1 MNTEVVSLLLLFQ
14 MYGHSLCQ
22 NGTRPNIVMVM
33 SDAFDGRLTFDPGRK
48 VVQLPYVK
56 YLRELGATFLN
67 AYTNSPICCPS
78 RAAMWSGQ
86 FVHLT
91 QSWNNYKCLDANATT
106 WMDSLEANGYLT
118 KSMGKLDYTSGSH
131 SVSNRVEAWTRDV
144 QLLLCQ
150 EGRPV
155 TQLAGNMSTARVMRK
170 DWENTDKA
178 AQWIHQRTAS
188 AHQPFALYLG
198 LNLPHP
204 YKTESL
210 GPTAG
215 GSTFLTSPYWL
226 KKVSSELITV
236 PKWLPFAA
244 MHPVDYYSTFT
255 KNCSGVFAEEE
266 VRRIRAF
273 YYAMCA
279 EADAMLGQVISA
291 LRETELLNNTV
302 VIFTADHGELA
313 MEHRQFYKMSM
324 FEGSSHVPLLIMG
337 PGLKSGL
344 QVDQLVSLVDLYP
357 TVLDIAGILPVGFL
371 SGHSLLPLLSNA
383 SAFSKKQHPDW
394 VLSEYHGCNVNAST
408 YMLRSGRWKY
418 IAYADGSSVPPQL
431 FDLTLD
437 KEELHNVALKFPDV
451 QVRLDKLLRNNYKMS
466 NKEVKA
472 ALKSAR
478 EAIKNKEFKE
488 ALKHC
493 KAVLKLE
500 KNNYNA
506 WVFIGLAAS
515 ELEQPDQS
523 QTAYKKA
530 VELEPEQL
538 LAWQGLANLYEK
550 TDQWD
555 FKVELPNIY
564 QKLVELYA
572 SSDKNKCYEMI
583 SKLSEIYQ
591 SEKEYLK
598 LAKVWLQLIQVKEEE
613 AVDKKELLQ
622 LWQQMTQLLSDCI
635 NEEEQDNE
643 TQQHLITAFEKAM
656 VLVEPVPGEEH
667 KKLSAAYVKCL
678 SKLPQEEAKTKQ
690 ACESM
695 LSLFPNQSYPLEV
708 LGSYYLKTGVLNED
722 AVSCFSLLL
731 DLAPDNGLGHLGL
744 GTKALQEGRFKDA
757 IKDLAQGKF
766 IPDAEK
772 DPALVSL
779 RGRAY
784 LNKGQVDEALKVSS
798 ELMAS
803 NPNLPQGLVLRGLA
817 QLAQGQQQLA
827 EESFLKA
834 AGQSPDCGEYYFLLG
849 KLYWD
854 MGVETRKDRS
864 KAHTHFLKA
873 AKFDPHLGCVFR
885 YLGHYYRE
893 VANDHG
899 RARGC
904 YKKAFEMDNDDVESG
919 AASVDLSM
927 EQDDMDTALAI
938 LQSVIEKA
946 TPGSAKW
953 AWMRR
958 GLYYLKVGEHQ
969 QAVADLQAALRAD
982 PEDWVCWECLG
993 EAYLNRRSFT
1003 AALKAFG
1010 KAHQLQPS
1018 SIYSVYQ
1025 AAAIKQT
1032 LGKFREAVAEYL
1044 QITAKQ
1050 DYVPALKG
1058 LGECQLSLAKGLMED
1073 CRDGGAIDL
1082 IQQAIQNLF
1091 RAVVLRPDLSCL
1103 WKLLGDACTAVSTV
1117 SSNRAQV
1124 LVPAL
1129 LAGSDTNTQ
1138 SQALNQAQTLRVGE
1152 RCYVRALK
1160 MMSEV
1165 PSLWYD
1171 LGLNYYR
1178 QSSIHRPDE
1187 GDQNSQSLLLEKAQQ
1202 CLKKAIM
1209 MDSGA
1214 NSYWNAL
1221 GVISMSKDL
1230 ENFALAQHCFI
1241 KSIQVEPN
1249 NVVAWTNLGT
1259 LYLKKDNIEL
1269 AHEAFKIAQS
1279 LEPLYVNCWIGQA
1292 LIAERVGSYDTMDL
1306 FRHTTELS
1314 THMEGVKG
1322 YAFWVCSTLLDKTN
1336 RDSELYRYNIVQ
1348 MNAISA
1354 AQVALSK
1361 YTGTVSIY
1369 LAVEL
1374 LQSMSSSEQL
1384 AFALCSYGRA
1394 LCTSGQLEE
1403 AVRVYNSTPLQ
1414 ELSDLAGLAL
1424 AYCRAGLIPESINA
1438 YERALAVASIEK
1450 EKAYIL
1456 TALALLQHRQGN
1468 LDSAK
1473 TLLFKCSM
1481 LKEPIAESLLCL
1493 CALGLVH
1500 SDATLAA
1507 AALTE
1512 LLKHVSVSGKV
1523 TEQRCLLTCALLA
1536 LQGNYSAV
1544 QREASRAV
1552 HSNPGNPSLW
1562 SLLSRLIPQYYPR
1575 KANCCWTVREEGF
1588 MVWSAVY
1595 ITGRSDGWPCCLSL
1609 QYDPRKDDPAA
1620 WAGLM
1625 AACHTENT
1633 SCYLSGSAPGRQ
1645 GLEQTLMSVV
1655 SEKVH
1660 NVEEI
1665 ERPLAQT
1672 LEGWVLNVSPQH
1684 PAVMLSL
1691 RQVQCQRLLLASG
1704 GTALPDSVL
1713 EQLNN
1718 AWLAEVYRSQGL
1730 LVQAVQAYRQSLQ
1743 LASQLGLHS
1752 SQVASLLRLALLA
1765 LEPCLAG
1772 VPRKDWTDMILE
1784 ATTEV
1789 LKLGSSPM
1797 ALLFQALLQY
1807 VTKMAARSVL
1817 LTGNKAFVGEAGLL
1831 SRLPSDS
1838 GAGCQLV
1845 PPQTLACQ
1853 KRPGANE
1860 CPFAT
1865 CQNEWRPKTAGVSF
1879 TACLSFNLNFA
1890 SLRMQ
1895 HYEIMQLSGFNF
1907 NFTLSFS
1914 AYLR

>member
-1 MNTEVVSLLLLFQ
+1 
-14 MYGHSLCQ
+14 
-22 NGTRPNIVMVM
+22 
-33 SDAFDGRLTFDPGRK
+33 
-48 VVQLPYVK
+48 
-56 YLRELGATFLN
+56 
-67 AYTNSPICCPS
+67 
-78 RAAMWSGQ
+78 
-86 FVHLT
+86 
-91 QSWNNYKCLDANATT
+91 
-106 WMDSLEANGYLT
+106 
-118 KSMGKLDYTSGSH
+118 
-131 SVSNRVEAWTRDV
+131 
-144 QLLLCQ
+144 
-150 EGRPV
+150 
-155 TQLAGNMSTARVMRK
+155 
-170 DWENTDKA
+170 
-178 AQWIHQRTAS
+178 
-188 AHQPFALYLG
+188 
-198 LNLPHP
+198 
-204 YKTESL
+204 
-210 GPTAG
+210 
-215 GSTFLTSPYWL
+215 
-226 KKVSSELITV
+226 
-236 PKWLPFAA
+236 
-244 MHPVDYYSTFT
+244 
-255 KNCSGVFAEEE
+255 
-266 VRRIRAF
+266 
-273 YYAMCA
+273 
-279 EADAMLGQVISA
+279 
-291 LRETELLNNTV
+291 
-302 VIFTADHGELA
+302 
-313 MEHRQFYKMSM
+313 
-324 FEGSSHVPLLIMG
+324 
-337 PGLKSGL
+337 
-344 QVDQLVSLVDLYP
+344 
-357 TVLDIAGILPVGFL
+357 
-371 SGHSLLPLLSNA
+371 
-383 SAFSKKQHPDW
+383 
-394 VLSEYHGCNVNAST
+394 
-408 YMLRSGRWKY
+408 
-418 IAYADGSSVPPQL
+418 
-431 FDLTLD
+431 
-437 KEELHNVALKFPDV
+437 
-451 QVRLDKLLRNNYKMS
+451 MS

-635 NEEEQDNE
+635 NEEEQDNNE

-656 VLVEPVPGEEH
+656 VLMDPVPGEEH
-667 KKLSAAYVKCL
+667 KKLSADYVKCL
-678 SKLPQEEAKTKQ
+678 SKLPQEEAKLKQ

-695 LSLFPNQSYPLEV
+695 LTLYPNQSYPLEV
-708 LGSYYLKTGVLNED
+708 LCVQDED
-722 AVSCFSLLL
+722 AVGCFSRLL
-731 DLAPDNGLGHLGL
+731 DLAPNSGLGHLGL

-757 IKDLAQGKF
+757 TKDLAQGKF
-766 IPDAEK
+766 VHQQTISSVL
-772 DPALVSL
+772 DPRYNQTIHLCGAKSLALLGELFSL
-779 RGRAY
+779 P
-784 LNKGQVDEALKVSS
+784 LL
-798 ELMAS
+798 LF
-803 NPNLPQGLVLRGLA
+803 
-817 QLAQGQQQLA
+817 
-827 EESFLKA
+827 SFLKA
-834 AGQSPDCGEYYFLLG
+834 ASQSPDCGEYYFLLG

-854 MGVETRKDRS
+854 MGEETRKDRS
-864 KAHTHFLKA
+864 KAHTHLLKSFMCPFQA

-904 YKKAFEMDNDDVESG
+904 YKKAFEMDDDDAESG

-1032 LGKFREAVAEYL
+1032 LGKFKEAVAEYL
-1044 QITAKQ
+1044 QITAQQ

-1129 LAGSDTNTQ
+1129 LAGLDSNTQ
-1138 SQALNQAQTLRVGE
+1138 SHALNQAQTLKVGE

-1160 MMSEV
+1160 LMSEV

-1178 QSSIHRPDE
+1178 QSSVPRPDE
-1187 GDQNSQSLLLEKAQQ
+1187 GGQDSQSLLLEKAQQ

-1209 MDSGA
+1209 MDSGTH
-1214 NSYWNAL
+1214 SYWNAL
-1221 GVISMSKDL
+1221 GVISMSKGL

-1322 YAFWVCSTLLDKTN
+1322 YAFWVCSTLLDKSN

-1361 YTGTVSIY
+1361 YTERIQSDPDAFIMLGYMNEHLQLKRQALQTSNSI
-1369 LAVEL
+1369 LC
-1374 LQSMSSSEQL
+1374 MSHCVFYS
-1384 AFALCSYGRA
+1384 
-1394 LCTSGQLEE
+1394 TSGQSEE
-1403 AVRVYNSTPLQ
+1403 AVRVYNSIPLQ
-1414 ELSDLAGLAL
+1414 EVSDLAGLAL

-1456 TALALLQHRQGN
+1456 TAVALLQHRQGN

-1512 LLKHVSVSGKV
+1512 LLKQGSASGKV

-1562 SLLSRLIPQYYPR
+1562 ALLSRLIPQYYPR
-1575 KANCCWTVREEGF
+1575 KANVRLHTHTN
-1588 MVWSAVY
+1588 
-1595 ITGRSDGWPCCLSL
+1595 ITHIPN
-1609 QYDPRKDDPAA
+1609 DPAT

-1633 SCYLSGSAPGRQ
+1633 SCYLSGSAPCRR

-1655 SEKVH
+1655 SEK
-1660 NVEEI
+1660 EI

-1672 LEGWVLNVSPQH
+1672 LEAWVLQQAVTGLTLGGQLEQAEALCTQVLNVSPEH
-1684 PAVMLSL
+1684 PTVMLSL
-1691 RQVQCQRLLLASG
+1691 RQVQCQRLLLAGG

-1718 AWLAEVYRSQGL
+1718 TVMMNPTNLGAWHWLAEVYRSQGL
-1730 LVQAVQAYRQSLQ
+1730 LVQAVLAYRQSLQ

-1765 LEPCLAG
+1765 LEPCL
-1772 VPRKDWTDMILE
+1772 VSSCDWTDMILE

-1807 VTKMAARSVL
+1807 VTKMAARETRRLLERLVYSQDFPVTVVQVASWYLLRHLHAKNDQELMNVL
-1817 LTGNKAFVGEAGLL
+1817 LQHAKMNGDQRLL
-1831 SRLPSDS
+1831 EFHSL
-1838 GAGCQLV
+1838 
-1845 PPQTLACQ
+1845 LASSS
-1853 KRPGANE
+1853 
-1860 CPFAT
+1860 T
-1865 CQNEWRPKTAGVSF
+1865 
-1879 TACLSFNLNFA
+1879 
-1890 SLRMQ
+1890 
-1895 HYEIMQLSGFNF
+1895 
-1907 NFTLSFS
+1907 
-1914 AYLR
+1914 